1 MADASNGGVGNSVSI
16 EVNSA
21 GSCFVIEFELAF
33 GVCKAFHLFELGI
46 GFLDTSSDFNLVSE
60 VSMLGAQSTKL
71 SENMG

>member
-1 MADASNGGVGNSVSI
+1 
-16 EVNSA
+16 
-21 GSCFVIEFELAF
+21 
-33 GVCKAFHLFELGI
+33 VCKAFHLFELGI